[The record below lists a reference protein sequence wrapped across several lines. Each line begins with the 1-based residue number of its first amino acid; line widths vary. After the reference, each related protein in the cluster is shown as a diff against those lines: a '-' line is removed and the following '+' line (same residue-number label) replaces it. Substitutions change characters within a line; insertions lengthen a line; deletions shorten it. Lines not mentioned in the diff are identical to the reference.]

1 MHEYLIKCF
10 LVFLGS
16 TFKIV
21 FGMLL
26 GTSFEFSVFWTAT
39 LTILGMMA
47 AVYIVTLFGTP
58 IRNLTQK
65 ILSRRKRK
73 LFTPKN
79 RRNVR
84 IWQKYGVAGIAFLT
98 PIILMPVGGAI
109 LANAFGGK
117 KQEIIKWMWLACVF
131 WTYPLTWIVK
141 FASDLIPFGDDVLDS
156 LSGFVE
162 FFL

>member
-1 MHEYLIKCF
+1 MQEYVIKCL
-10 LVFLGS
+10 LVFAGS
-16 TFKIV
+16 TFKII

-39 LTILGMMA
+39 LTILGMMF
-47 AVYIVTLFGTP
+47 AVSIVTLFGEQ
-58 IRNLTQK
+58 IRSLSQK
-65 ILSRRKRK
+65 LIRKKDRK
-73 LFTPKN
+73 LFTSKT
-79 RRNVR
+79 RRYVKV
-84 IWQKYGVAGIAFLT
+84 WQKYGIPGIAFLT
-98 PIILMPVGGAI
+98 PIALMPIGGAV

-117 KQEIIKWMWLACVF
+117 KKDIFKWMWIACIF
-131 WTYPLTWIVK
+131 ETYPLTWVVK